1 MAGFILDEG
10 TAGITEDDKRR
21 VAREIKTT
29 FATNY
34 SRRITLEQMLQP
46 EVMAEYQK
54 QQSNNKALV
63 VPDLGSGG
71 GGASAKL

>member
-1 MAGFILDEG
+1 
-10 TAGITEDDKRR
+10 

-46 EVMAEYQK
+46 EVMAEYQTRR
-54 QQSNNKALV
+54 SNTKALG
-63 VPDLGSGG
+63 VPHLGRGG
-71 GGASAKL
+71 GGASAQLKEEKRGRKLDTGHAETLLV